1 MDQSHH
7 ELAIIG
13 QVGGRRP
20 AQDFVHK
27 DGRALAQLT
36 EVPSN
41 GQQAPRLGKVP
52 PVQHGQ
58 EPVPERQG
66 QKLLPVGAKEGC
78 IHDQE
83 RVSSLVDHGCKGR
96 LKGRGSARLHPLELH
111 AQRPRSQLEVVEYLL
126 IEWIGRIDQDCHP

>member
-66 QKLLPVGAKEGC
+66 QKLLPVGAKAFCSRFFESD
-78 IHDQE
+78 HDAH
-83 RVSSLVDHGCKGR
+83 VFTLLHVLV
-96 LKGRGSARLHPLELH
+96 AP
-111 AQRPRSQLEVVEYLL
+111 AP
-126 IEWIGRIDQDCHP
+126 